1 MSNLKDKITNIVA
14 AVSSIVALVQVIMG
28 AWNSYVAANPDP
40 TQAINWGTVIIAV
53 AIAVIGWF
61 TGKNADGSPKQL

>member
-1 MSNLKDKITNIVA
+1 VTNLKDKITNIIAV
-14 AVSSIVALVQVIMG
+14 VSSIVALIQVVMG
-28 AWNSYVAANPDP
+28 AWNSYIASNPDP